1 MLSHFFLDFACYD
14 RGDDFLHDSF
24 PHLGVNSLLL
34 LHNHR
39 LSDRVFVDLGA
50 LSKFVKFFLVFAVDL
65 ELPILLNIFESFLF
79 FDALL
84 LSKIEL
90 NFIFLGFLRRW
101 HVLKITNFWFDI
113 LNLFLDQRIVV
124 KLHHGVIL
132 LPNKL
137 IFENRVMSFLIRKNP
152 VKDLLLLLHQNPF
165 IEVQI

>member
-1 MLSHFFLDFACYD
+1 MCGNFFVDFVSYD

-65 ELPILLNIFESFLF
+65 ELSILLNIFESFLF

-90 NFIFLGFLRRW
+90 NFIFLGFLRRC
-101 HVLKITNFWFDI
+101 HILKITNFGFYI

-124 KLHHGVIL
+124 QLHHGVIL
-132 LPNKL
+132 LSNKL
-137 IFENRVMSFLIRKNP
+137 IFEDRIMPFLIRKNP
-152 VKDLLLLLHQNPF
+152 IKDLLLLLYQNPF